1 MLPSSNSYCSST
13 SSHAVHEWL
22 DNYEDADREIRRAQ
36 LLGQSIISQA
46 RCQASHDG
54 NHRLYRCDI
63 CGLFSAFCGH
73 CGKQK
78 LALDEDTC
86 RCTAPAAESNVR
98 SDAKL
103 IFPALAGDEADDNYC
118 ADSPHKWHSV
128 PLCEKCGAY
137 SAYCSY
143 CGTQIAT
150 PEGSCQCAS
159 TGSQSQLHVSDSNIH
174 VSTELGQAI
183 AACMLTSTLT
193 VYGIIIKRG
202 GAEVIRWYSATAFSE
217 NDLRRLRDL
226 RMVSQ
231 EETQLLTPPE
241 GPQTLTVPDNPNR
254 IEGGLTPCPS
264 TMNGE
269 HRFNQC
275 LVCGLLSDSCSH
287 CNYKKPPEAPEVCQ
301 CSRPPSAQELIST
314 PDDSACGPSKG
325 GCHAL
330 WCMRCKR
337 HGRDCY
343 ACGNQVI
350 RDEDS
355 CQCEYIALTHPR
367 STGRHAHSGLIPLRN
382 LLILSHRLPWE
393 DEGSGGSH
401 D

>member
-1 MLPSSNSYCSST
+1 
-13 SSHAVHEWL
+13 
-22 DNYEDADREIRRAQ
+22 
-36 LLGQSIISQA
+36 
-46 RCQASHDG
+46 
-54 NHRLYRCDI
+54 
-63 CGLFSAFCGH
+63 
-73 CGKQK
+73 
-78 LALDEDTC
+78 
-86 RCTAPAAESNVR
+86 
-98 SDAKL
+98 
-103 IFPALAGDEADDNYC
+103 
-118 ADSPHKWHSV
+118 
-128 PLCEKCGAY
+128 
-137 SAYCSY
+137 
-143 CGTQIAT
+143 
-150 PEGSCQCAS
+150 
-159 TGSQSQLHVSDSNIH
+159 
-174 VSTELGQAI
+174 
-183 AACMLTSTLT
+183 
-193 VYGIIIKRG
+193 
-202 GAEVIRWYSATAFSE
+202 
-217 NDLRRLRDL
+217 
-226 RMVSQ
+226 MVSQ

-337 HGRDCY
+337 HSRDCY